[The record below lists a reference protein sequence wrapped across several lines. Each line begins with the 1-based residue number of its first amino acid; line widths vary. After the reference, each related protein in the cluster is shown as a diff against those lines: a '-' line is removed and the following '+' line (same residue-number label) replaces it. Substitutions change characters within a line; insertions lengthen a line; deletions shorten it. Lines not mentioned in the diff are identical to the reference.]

1 MKIVHLCTQDFGGAG
16 IAAFRL
22 HKGLLSLGFDSKFI
36 VLDKKNNDP
45 SVLVIP
51 ENLDKLNVC
60 IVPDSYKSQ
69 KMYSLWVYWD
79 RLMAQYKQR
88 PVGCEL
94 FTDITSVADISLVK
108 EIQEADII
116 NFHWVAGMLDFP
128 NLSDA
133 LKGKNIVWTLHDMN
147 PFTGGCH
154 YTGDCKK
161 FEDECNSCL
170 QLGSVEYND
179 LSHRNFLAKNNAF
192 SQMQISIVTPSKWLG
207 IQAAKSKLF
216 NNFKVSTIPY
226 GLPLQTFKNHSKL
239 DLKKEYN
246 IPPTHKIILFGADYV
261 TNKRKGFKLLI
272 EALDELYKK
281 GIKDILLGVFGVLG
295 ENTIDES
302 KFPVIKFGPISS
314 EETLSKIYSMADVFV
329 VPSLEDNLP
338 NTVLESLACGTPV
351 VGFNIGG
358 IPDMVKHKETG
369 YLAEKGDVKDLAN
382 GIKWVLN
389 SKKYNKISKLCRKV
403 AEEKYDLSIQA
414 NSYIDL
420 YKSLLLK
427 KNNDSKIEESLIPD
441 DGPYKP
447 VSFKHSINS
456 HTDVVVATT
465 IAPHKIQKQLTAVK
479 SWENA
484 GLKVISVNTKEE
496 IILLEKNFPTVQ
508 FIQAERNGIE
518 EFGKPFIYLDDIF
531 KALLDTNCK
540 YCGIIN
546 SDIILNTDTNIISFI
561 KEQPEKSLTYGSR
574 LDIRDYTVS
583 EGKYYEFGFDY
594 FFFFRDFISVYPKS
608 KFCLGLP
615 WWDYWML
622 TIPLLKHYKTI
633 RVISPVALHL
643 WHETNYDHNYWINL
657 GDYYIKLLVKNGLFS
672 LSEDEVNK
680 YGVEAINS
688 YVSETF
694 FLESFKLSNKIE
706 YNNLKRKYS
715 YCFPSVNNSNNVSP
729 EDFFN
734 SFFTDDSNQVIKRES
749 SNIKLEYLIELYKN
763 GMFDETIMML
773 GDLVKKNLT
782 DLVLY
787 QYYVISLFFKDN
799 IEPLNYCVRN
809 LNMVSHNDSLTKN
822 IVSRYNNFI
831 TNSEGYTK
839 IKVSAIVS
847 TYKSEKFIEKCLED
861 LMEQSLYKKGELEII
876 VVDSGS
882 PENEYEIVNRYQKN
896 NKNIYCFRTD
906 HRETIYQAWNR
917 GVLASTGKFI
927 TNANTDDRHST
938 DALEK
943 MANFLEENESVGVV
957 YANSYITN
965 VPNDTFNSNT
975 PKGKYNWIQFDKD
988 FILFGCFIG
997 PQPMWRKSIHDKCG
1011 YFDEN
1016 LKVVG
1021 DYEFWLRISQDVN
1034 FYHLDEYLGLYYASN
1049 ESAEHRDNTLTE
1061 KENIEVREK
1070 YFKKYVKT
1078 ADDIARIKIK
1088 LDHYK
1093 KVSND
1098 QNYYDAA
1105 MSFLNKLISEV
1116 ELEKYNNEGN
1126 QSDFQSLFLN
1136 AYNYYTDK
1144 QFVTALSSIENAE
1157 KVFMQNESG
1166 VALEDV
1172 YLLKG
1177 YICLALNNT
1186 DEARQAFETALQN
1199 NPNSSDACKG
1209 LGDIF
1214 FIEKMYPEAKTM
1226 YEWAVK
1232 NNSNNTDAEDSLL
1245 KVNNILSVSSS
1256 PNSSVNLSN
1265 NQMEDNETEFDATVK
1280 SSYLKLENKEYESA
1294 LLALYEAEDIYDEN
1308 ASNLF
1313 LPEDVCILRGTI
1325 YLEIRKYEKAQIAF
1339 EKALNINPQSS
1350 EACRGLGEVF
1360 YKSDLMNE
1368 SKVMF
1373 EWAVKNDPGN
1383 SQAAESLEKVN
1394 SVLGLVEAD
1403 NTLLK

>member
-1 MKIVHLCTQDFGGAG
+1 M
-16 IAAFRL
+16 
-22 HKGLLSLGFDSKFI
+22 LS
-36 VLDKKNNDP
+36 
-45 SVLVIP
+45 
-51 ENLDKLNVC
+51 
-60 IVPDSYKSQ
+60 
-69 KMYSLWVYWD
+69 
-79 RLMAQYKQR
+79 QYAQR
-88 PVGCEL
+88 PVGTEL
-94 FTDITSVADISLVK
+94 FTDTTSVASFSLVK

-116 NFHWVAGMLDFP
+116 NFHWVSGMLDFP
-128 NLSDA
+128 NLPAA
-133 LKGKNIVWTLHDMN
+133 LKGKKIIWTLHDMN

-161 FEDECNSCL
+161 FEEVCNSCI
-170 QLGSVEYND
+170 QLGSEEYND
-179 LSHRNFLAKNNAF
+179 LSHKNFLTKNNAF
-192 SQMQISIVTPSKWLG
+192 SQIQISIVTPSKWLG
-207 IQAAKSKLF
+207 IQAAKSNLF
-216 NNFKVSTIPY
+216 KNFKVTTIPY

-239 DLKKEYN
+239 GLRKEFN
-246 IPPTHKIILFGADYV
+246 IPSTHKIILFGADYV
-261 TNKRKGFKLLI
+261 TNKRKGFGLLI
-272 EALDELYKK
+272 EALDELYQN

-314 EETLSKIYSMADVFV
+314 EDTLSQIYSMADVFV

-389 SKKYNKISKLCRKV
+389 SKKYNKISKACRKV

-420 YKSLLLK
+420 YKSLLLE
-427 KNNDSKIEESLIPD
+427 NNNSKIEENVIPN
-441 DGPYKP
+441 DGNDKLT
-447 VSFKHSINS
+447 SFEHRINCHS
-456 HTDVVVATT
+456 DVVVATT
-465 IAPHKIQKQLTAVK
+465 IAPHKIQKQLVAVK
-479 SWENA
+479 SWEDA

-508 FIQAERNGIE
+508 FIPTDRNGIE

-546 SDIILNTDTNIISFI
+546 SDIILNVDTNIISFI
-561 KEQPEKSLTYGSR
+561 KEQPQKSLTYGSR

-583 EGKYYEFGFDY
+583 QGKFYEFGFDY
-594 FFFFRDFISVYPKS
+594 FFFCRDFISVYPKS

-622 TIPLLKHYKTI
+622 TIPLLKNYKII
-633 RVISPVALHL
+633 RVISPVALHV
-643 WHETNYDHNYWINL
+643 WHETNYDHNFWINL
-657 GDYYIKLLVKNGLFS
+657 GNYYIKLLIDNGLFA
-672 LSEDEVNK
+672 LSEDELREFGIEV
-680 YGVEAINS
+680 INS
-688 YVSETF
+688 YVSEKL
-694 FLESFKLSNKIE
+694 FLESFKLSDKIE
-706 YNNLKRKYS
+706 YSNLKRNYS
-715 YCFPSVNNSNNVSP
+715 YCFPSVNNSINVSP
-729 EDFFN
+729 KDFFN
-734 SFFTDDSNQVIKRES
+734 SFFTNDSNQVIKRDS
-749 SNIKLEYLIELYKN
+749 SNIKFDYLIKLNEN
-763 GMFDETIMML
+763 GLFEETILML
-773 GDLVKKNLT
+773 GDLVKKNLN
-782 DLVLY
+782 DLILY
-787 QYYVISLFFKDN
+787 QYYVISLFYKDN
-799 IEPLNYCVRN
+799 VEPLNYSVRN
-809 LNMVSHNDSLTKN
+809 LNMISHNDPLTKS
-822 IVSRYNNFI
+822 IVNRYNDFI
-831 TNSEGYTK
+831 TSSEGYTK

-847 TYKSEKFIEKCLED
+847 TYKSEKFIEKCLDD
-861 LMEQSLYKKGELEII
+861 LVEQSLYKKGELEII
-876 VVDSGS
+876 VIDSGS
-882 PENEYEIVNRYQKN
+882 PENESQIVNGFQKKY
-896 NKNIYCFRTD
+896 KNIYCFRTEN
-906 HRETIYQAWNR
+906 RETIYQAWNR
-917 GVLASTGKFI
+917 GVLASSGKFI
-927 TNANTDDRHST
+927 TNANTDDRHSV

-943 MANFLEENESVGVV
+943 MANFLENNESVGVV

-965 VPNDTFNSNT
+965 ATNDTLNSNT

-997 PQPMWRKSIHDKCG
+997 PQPMWRKSIHDKYG

-1021 DYEFWLRISQDVN
+1021 DYEYWLRISQEVN
-1034 FYHLDEYLGLYYASN
+1034 FYHLDEYLGLYYASK
-1049 ESAEHRDNTLTE
+1049 ESAEHRDNNLTE
-1061 KENIEVREK
+1061 KENLEVREK

-1078 ADDIARIKIK
+1078 TDDVARIKIK

-1093 KVSND
+1093 NISND
-1098 QNYYDAA
+1098 LNYYEAA

-1116 ELEKYNNEGN
+1116 DLEKHNNKNEGN
-1126 QSDFQSLFLN
+1126 QSDFQNLFLK
-1136 AYNYYTDK
+1136 AYNDYADK
-1144 QFVTALSSIENAE
+1144 QLAAALSSIENAE
-1157 KVFMQNESG
+1157 KIFRQNESDIT
-1166 VALEDV
+1166 LEDV

-1177 YICLALNNT
+1177 YIYLALNST
-1186 DEARQAFETALQN
+1186 DKARQAFETALQN

-1214 FIEKMYPEAKTM
+1214 FREKMYPEAKTM
-1226 YEWAVK
+1226 YEWAVR
-1232 NNSNNTDAEDSLL
+1232 NNSNNTDAEDALL
-1245 KVNNILSVSSS
+1245 KVNNLLSVSPSTDS
-1256 PNSSVNLSN
+1256 YADLAND
-1265 NQMEDNETEFDATVK
+1265 QMENIETEFDEMVK
-1280 SSYLKLENKEYESA
+1280 SSYLKLETKEYESA
-1294 LLALYEAEDIYDEN
+1294 LLALYEAEDIYDET

-1325 YLEIRKYEKAQIAF
+1325 YMEIRKYEKAQIAF

-1360 YKSDLMNE
+1360 FKSDMINE

-1383 SQAAESLEKVN
+1383 SQAAESLTKVN
-1394 SVLGLVEAD
+1394 SILGLVEAG
-1403 NTLLK
+1403 LPS